1 MHNSKDAEISHFS
14 DYWIFTRSKNT
25 LQVQNGS
32 TNMGSL
38 AGYWI
43 ILRLFSLT
51 FQVFFHIEKQ
61 NN

>member
-1 MHNSKDAEISHFS
+1 MQKYHISLIIEFC
-14 DYWIFTRSKNT
+14 TRSKNT
-25 LQVQNGS
+25 LWVQNGS